1 MSTAD
6 LWSEGAAYER
16 FMGRWSRRVAVEFVD
31 WLDIPAGLRWLDIG
45 CGTGALTAAVLSRAD
60 PVSILGTD
68 PSEAFVATTAREVD
82 DPRAQFVVA
91 DAATTP
97 SGRVD
102 VVVAGL
108 VVNFLPDPDGA
119 LRAARSA
126 APQGTVAAY
135 VWDYADGMQMLRYF
149 WDVAVAL
156 DPSAASL
163 DEGRRFPSCRPD
175 RLEDLWHQAGLQDVT
190 TGSITIATDFND
202 FGDYW
207 EPFLGGQGPASSYV
221 ASLHEHARVA
231 LRERIR
237 AALPV
242 TANGTVRLTARAW
255 AVRGNASGHG

>member
-60 PVSILGTD
+60 PVSIRGTD
-68 PSEAFVATTAREVD
+68 PSEAFVATAARQVD

-108 VVNFLPDPDGA
+108 VVNF
-119 LRAARSA
+119 
-126 APQGTVAAY
+126 
-135 VWDYADGMQMLRYF
+135 
-149 WDVAVAL
+149 
-156 DPSAASL
+156 
-163 DEGRRFPSCRPD
+163 
-175 RLEDLWHQAGLQDVT
+175 
-190 TGSITIATDFND
+190 
-202 FGDYW
+202 
-207 EPFLGGQGPASSYV
+207 
-221 ASLHEHARVA
+221 
-231 LRERIR
+231 
-237 AALPV
+237 
-242 TANGTVRLTARAW
+242 
-255 AVRGNASGHG
+255 

>member
-1 MSTAD
+1 
-6 LWSEGAAYER
+6 
-16 FMGRWSRRVAVEFVD
+16 MGRWSRHVAVEFVD

-68 PSEAFVATTAREVD
+68 PSEAFVATAARQVD

-91 DAATTP
+91 DAAATP

-149 WDVAVAL
+149 WDAAVAL

-163 DEGRRFPSCRPD
+163 DEGRRFPR
-175 RLEDLWHQAGLQDVT
+175 AGP
-190 TGSITIATDFND
+190 TDSKTS
-202 FGDYW
+202 GTK
-207 EPFLGGQGPASSYV
+207 LAS
-221 ASLHEHARVA
+221 R
-231 LRERIR
+231 
-237 AALPV
+237 
-242 TANGTVRLTARAW
+242 T
-255 AVRGNASGHG
+255 